1 MAAADPLLDQNV
13 EYYEYLKGI
22 WLPHNLEGPTISKM
36 AVDAAREMPLRDSD
50 VILASYPKTG
60 IVKLDF
66 MTPILVNSKFSC

>member
-22 WLPHNLEGPTISKM
+22 WLPHNLEGPTISRM

-60 IVKLDF
+60 TVKLYLTTLLLF
-66 MTPILVNSKFSC
+66 YTSGK